1 MEKRMI
7 KKLLAILMI
16 ITILSADFFILGS
29 GLISYATEYAED
41 NYADIQFLAYFE
53 NGDTSIEQSI
63 RNQELKL
70 YAEVT
75 IDNEQAY
82 LDDVKL
88 SLQESNFNIKTLN
101 GNPYDGNEIKL
112 NRIDSTSGKKKIELG
127 IEPILSEKIT
137 SDMILTAKVQ
147 LDAKYKNEDSIEGT
161 NATKTV
167 EIAVNYQPD
176 ENATPELETD
186 IK

>member
-29 GLISYATEYAED
+29 GLISYATENTENSYS
-41 NYADIQFLAYFE
+41 DIHFSAYFE
-53 NGDTSIEQSI
+53 NGGTSVSQNIKD
-63 RNQELKL
+63 QELKL
-70 YAEVT
+70 YAEVA

-88 SLQESNFNIKTLN
+88 SLQESNFNIKTFN

-112 NRIDSTSGKKKIELG
+112 NRIDSTSGNRRHCSAFFRLFG
-127 IEPILSEKIT
+127 YW
-137 SDMILTAKVQ
+137 LT
-147 LDAKYKNEDSIEGT
+147 
-161 NATKTV
+161 
-167 EIAVNYQPD
+167 
-176 ENATPELETD
+176 
-186 IK
+186 